1 MTVWPDDFNANFR
14 PAARCV
20 PARLR
25 ASACGVLGLSPQGA
39 FPLRIVTA
47 RQRSGRDGSDR
58 APGGV
63 QVGLA
68 QAGTKFGLGPVQIE
82 QAQAALPDQGGA
94 AATSALQGRRS
105 RKQGACAQGKGL
117 RTVPFSVSGVHGG
130 QSGLAQVCGRARMLQ
145 PVDYAAAGVLRIAR
159 FVTTELCTVRK
170 QLRKAVADARRYQA
184 TAAAQ
189 GLKDAK
195 IQVTVLTVVED
206 NAGAGVE
213 GR

>member
-1 MTVWPDDFNANFR
+1 M
-14 PAARCV
+14 
-20 PARLR
+20 
-25 ASACGVLGLSPQGA
+25 
-39 FPLRIVTA
+39 
-47 RQRSGRDGSDR
+47 
-58 APGGV
+58 
-63 QVGLA
+63 
-68 QAGTKFGLGPVQIE
+68 QIE

-213 GR
+213 GPVGAAGNTQTGQTRLQSLQKGGAPGHFRPLAAHEQAVVFLGRVWLGGVFAPGKGRRPPHPPGG